1 MKEKGNI
8 LVFGASG
15 QVGSAL
21 QAYRGVRA
29 LSRDHVNLL
38 QPKACYDV
46 IQTNSPSAVIN
57 ASAYTAVDHAELEE
71 EQATVINGHSP
82 AAMARSCREL
92 GIPFLHIST
101 DYVFGGAGK
110 DPYTETDAVAPIN
123 AYGRTKLL
131 GEQGV
136 QSSGCQY
143 AILRTSWVFSPRGT
157 NFVRT
162 MLRLSQ
168 TRDELNIVQDQIG
181 GPTPASGIASALMTM
196 VSQLQQGASS
206 GIYHF
211 AGAPAVSWFD
221 FATQIFRQAQI
232 DMKLTPVLSED
243 FPTEA
248 KRPMN
253 SRLDCSRIE
262 AEFGIQ
268 QPDWKAEVE
277 QVINEFRNNP

>member
-21 QAYRGVRA
+21 QAYSGVTA
-29 LSRDHVNLL
+29 LSRDDVNLL
-38 QPKACYDV
+38 QPKACCDV
-46 IQTNSPSAVIN
+46 IQTNSPAAVIN
-57 ASAYTAVDHAELEE
+57 ASAYTAVDHAEREE
-71 EQATVINGHSP
+71 EQASVINGHSP
-82 AAMARSCREL
+82 AAMARSCHQL

-110 DPYTETDAVAPIN
+110 DPHTETDAVAPIN

-196 VSQLQQGASS
+196 VSQLQLGASS

-253 SRLDCSRIE
+253 SRLDCSHIE

-268 QPDWKAEVE
+268 QPDWKTEVE
-277 QVINEFRNNP
+277 KVIQVFRNKP